1 MLLPH
6 LKDLS
11 TRVRGLGLMGN
22 IGALLMHIT
31 APLGFP
37 TIFEYQTLEALC
49 NCSGPDV
56 TDFSLR
62 LETRKSPLFSDHLYD
77 VIRSSQNSPS
87 RLRSVVRN

>member
-31 APLGFP
+31 APLGF
-37 TIFEYQTLEALC
+37 L
-49 NCSGPDV
+49 
-56 TDFSLR
+56 
-62 LETRKSPLFSDHLYD
+62 LYLSIKPSKPY
-77 VIRSSQNSPS
+77 VIVQAPM
-87 RLRSVVRN
+87 LLTSV